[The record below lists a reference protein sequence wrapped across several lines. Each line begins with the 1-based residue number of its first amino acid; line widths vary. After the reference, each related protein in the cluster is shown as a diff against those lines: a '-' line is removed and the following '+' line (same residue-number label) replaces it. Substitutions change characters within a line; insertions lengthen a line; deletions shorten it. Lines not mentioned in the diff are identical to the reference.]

1 MSRKPH
7 GPTDETKTQVK
18 ALAGFGVR
26 EDEIA
31 LYIGIDPK
39 TLRKYYRNELDTGHI
54 HANAA
59 IARSLYSQ
67 ATTGSTS
74 AAIFWLKSRA
84 GWRENIDLNLT
95 SSDGSMSPPSI
106 IEIVGVSAKNAKN

>member
-1 MSRKPH
+1 MSRRPH
-7 GPTDETKTQVK
+7 APTETTRTEVK

-39 TLRKYYRNELDTGHI
+39 TLRKYYRSELDTGHI
-54 HANAA
+54 NANATV
-59 IARSLYSQ
+59 ARSLYNQ
-67 ATTGSTS
+67 AVNGGNTA

-84 GWRENIDLNLT
+84 GWREKTDINHL
-95 SSDGSMSPPSI
+95 SEDGSMSPPNV
-106 IEIVGVSAKNAKN
+106 IEIVGISAKTTG